1 MHYGQKIIA
10 LRKAANMTQAELGEK
25 LNVTSQAVSKWENG
39 ISEPD
44 LETIHKMCALFN
56 VSPNEFFGVEESQSE
71 TKTEEV
77 PSPQPASTKIIN
89 GYCERCN
96 KPVGPG
102 EYKVFARKVKRGGV
116 YDSMQ
121 ELLCNDCAKKK
132 EEQIRA
138 ENKQREDLKRAQKR
152 KEFLRGIIWGS
163 IAAAIMLIFA
173 IVFTVQGEDT
183 DVIVG
188 GWVCVYGFFAMI
200 SQMLW
205 DNSVNDLFFF
215 FCKSFRM
222 PGIIFEFSID
232 GFIWAI
238 CVKIFLSI
246 LSVLLS
252 IACFVIGFFV
262 TIFYAMVAFPF
273 GLIGA
278 IREMKEI

>member
-44 LETIHKMCALFN
+44 LETINKLCALFN
-56 VSPNEFFGVEESQSE
+56 VSPNEFFGVEQPQAE
-71 TKTEEV
+71 TKEEE
-77 PSPQPASTKIIN
+77 PSAPQPAPTKIIN

-102 EYKVFARKVKRGGV
+102 EYKVFARKVKKDGV
-116 YDSMQ
+116 YDSLQ
-121 ELLCNDCAKKK
+121 EILCNDCAKKK
-132 EEQIRA
+132 EEEIRA
-138 ENKQREDLKRAQKR
+138 ENKRQRDLKLAENK
-152 KEFLRGIIWGS
+152 KEFFRGIIWGS
-163 IAAAIMLIFA
+163 IAAVIMLVFA
-173 IVFTVQGEDT
+173 IVFTIQGEDT
-183 DVIVG
+183 DVVVG

-200 SQMLW
+200 SQIVWL
-205 DNSVNDLFFF
+205 NSVSDVFFF

-262 TIFYAMVAFPF
+262 TIFYAMVAFPI
-273 GLIGA
+273 GLTRA
-278 IREMKEI
+278 IKEMKEI